1 MMIRTSLLMLAA
13 GLLVVDLAAGQQV
26 EKDVGVVSEEV
37 ASQLQAFSYR
47 EGPVSTLRFR
57 GTAIALDAEGSGE
70 VEFQDGRSRVQVS
83 VRKLPQPATLGPYMT
98 YILWAVTIDGRAL
111 NLGSIDLDSG
121 RGTLKASTPLSQF
134 ALIVT
139 AEPHFAVNAPS
150 RGVVLANLAGSV
162 RGEMTMIAGLAERM
176 DYKAL
181 KAQTIDPRAKTPS
194 DLYQARYAV
203 QIAELAGAPEFA
215 AERFAKARDLLS
227 AAETAQASKKYRE
240 RETAPRL
247 AREAVQAA
255 EDARRDGVEARVV
268 AEARAK
274 REAAAAAAAEAARL
288 AAEEQARRE
297 AEQARRQAELALEES
312 QRQAELAARE
322 AAEQAA
328 AAEAAKARAEFA
340 ARLNRALPT
349 RVTDRGVIAE
359 ISGVQ
364 FATGAATLNPE
375 AREALARFSGIVGTY
390 PELRFKIEGHTD
402 TTGSVETNRELSLQR
417 AITVRDYLVGQGADA
432 STIEVEGLGPDQP
445 VADNATAEGRAR
457 NRRVEIVLTGG
468 PVG

>member
-1 MMIRTSLLMLAA
+1 MMTRLSMWMLAA
-13 GLLVVDLAAGQQV
+13 LLGVAGTATGQQV
-26 EKDVGVVSEEV
+26 EKDVGVVSEET

-47 EGPVSTLRFR
+47 EGPISTLRFR
-57 GTAIALDAEGSGE
+57 GTAIALDAEGNGQ
-70 VEFQDGRSRVQVS
+70 VEFQDGRSRVQAS
-83 VRKLPQPATLGPYMT
+83 VRKLPQPSKLGPYET
-98 YILWAVTIDGRAL
+98 YVLWAVTIDGRAV
-111 NLGSIDLDSG
+111 NLGSIELASG
-121 RGTLKASTPLSQF
+121 RGTLKTSAPLSQF

-139 AEPHFAVNAPS
+139 AEPHFAVSAPS
-150 RGVVLANLAGSV
+150 RGIVLVNLADSI

-181 KAQTIDPRAKTPS
+181 KPQAIDPRARIPS

-215 AERFAKARDLLS
+215 AERFAKARDLLA

-240 RETAPRL
+240 REPAPRL

-255 EDARRDGVEARVV
+255 EDARRDGIEARAV

-274 REAAAAAAAEAARL
+274 REAAAAAAADAARA

-297 AEQARRQAELALEES
+297 AELALEES
-312 QRQAELAARE
+312 QRLAEQAARE

-349 RVTDRGVIAE
+349 RVTDRGVVAE
-359 ISGVQ
+359 IAGVQ

-402 TTGSVETNRELSLQR
+402 TTGSAETNKNLSLQR

-432 STIEVEGLGPDQP
+432 SAIEVEGLGPDQP

-468 PVG
+468 PVGY